1 MSDILIILGS
11 KSDLKFG
18 EKCRETLEK
27 LKLSNE
33 LEISSAHREPEKTA
47 SLAGEAKANGVKVII
62 CMAGMSA
69 ALPGVVS
76 AKTDLPVIGVP
87 LSGSAL
93 NGLDSLFS
101 IVQMPKGVPVAAVA
115 LDSAGAVNSA
125 LLAARII
132 ALSEPEVYNRLN
144 EYREEL
150 LQK

>member
-1 MSDILIILGS
+1 MSDVLIILGS

-18 EKCRETLEK
+18 EKCQETLVK
-27 LKLSNE
+27 LRLSNQ
-33 LEISSAHREPEKTA
+33 LEISSAHREPEKTSQLA
-47 SLAGEAKANGVKVII
+47 SEAKDKGVKVII

-93 NGLDSLFS
+93 NGLDSMFS

-115 LDSAGAVNSA
+115 LDNAGAVNSA

-132 ALSEPEVYNRLN
+132 ALSEPKVYNRLN
-144 EYREEL
+144 EYRKES

>member
-1 MSDILIILGS
+1 MSDVLIILGS

-18 EKCRETLEK
+18 EKCQETLGK

-33 LEISSAHREPEKTA
+33 LEISSAHREPEKTSQLA
-47 SLAGEAKANGVKVII
+47 SQAKDKGVKVII

-93 NGLDSLFS
+93 NGLDSMFS

-115 LDSAGAVNSA
+115 LDNAGAVNSA

-132 ALSEPEVYNRLN
+132 ALSEPHVYNRLN
-144 EYREEL
+144 EYRKEL

>member
-1 MSDILIILGS
+1 MSDVLIILGS
-11 KSDLKFG
+11 KSDIKFG

-47 SLAGEAKANGVKVII
+47 RLAAEAKGRGVKAII

-69 ALPGVVS
+69 ALPGVV
-76 AKTDLPVIGVP
+76 AANTDLPVIGVP

-101 IVQMPKGVPVAAVA
+101 IVQMPRGVPVAAVA
-115 LDSAGAVNSA
+115 LDNSGAVNSA

-144 EYREEL
+144 QYRKEL